1 MDAKELRQLADNC
14 LDWYWSHGHQRDG
27 QYAVSRGSCLDQLYA
42 VRNRAAAVERSGLD
56 PRPCMALWGP
66 SQTGKSTLLA
76 GYLDIDGDDLG
87 RESVLTWSPEEPV
100 RFGGELKSD
109 GSNIVINP
117 YNGGADGSGCISRF
131 VMAEVVPDPT
141 FPVDISIATET
152 QILHALA
159 AGYESECHPR
169 NNTGE
174 ETYWGPESFRTLM
187 DGVKELGPPDRAGF
201 EALHRLADVIDLL
214 VVAGIRRY
222 ANLADQW
229 QRNLRPMLLENRR
242 LANKSALN
250 DFTCE
255 LLWDSWPSLTSL
267 CDRLHAKRAEVVS
280 IFGQAPR
287 ISSTWRLA
295 AVLLDIDAYKHYSR
309 DSPQVKGFVDSVG
322 YTSTSDGAIGLGG
335 SHGTRLFRTGEDFG
349 LFQGLVWEL
358 RLPLRRSV
366 LEARAPVVAKFF
378 ETADLMDFPGVSNEH
393 EGAKKITDSDLSQS
407 LARGLTEVLKRGKT
421 ASIAVSRAAELD
433 IDGFSILARAGKHPG
448 QPKQLVAGIRS
459 WMAAYGESW
468 PPKGKT
474 MPLNLIITFC
484 AKLVNDVCSGGI
496 RNGLDS
502 YFSLFAKLADLAD
515 PKVVTM
521 FTTTYPWL
529 LSEGKIAYPEDVYR
543 PKVDEILADRA
554 FLERF
559 GENQDSFK
567 HMVRDG
573 GSLYLFSQLTEQAK
587 SSRRPRLLAQ
597 RLADASN
604 TLVKVMVPH
613 LAAENASADERN
625 LALERWESGI
635 MMRLKDKPGNEHEY
649 DPAATLS
656 QRLRGFLNIDQ
667 EDLEPLPQRA
677 ITRRVGIEAFVSKQ
691 YHNWRSS
698 RSTFPELDRLGFEDS
713 AHAQRILAALIE
725 AADLAAVLEFVRD
738 NLGNLSSKSAAENA
752 RRFLAIKMTNEMLMA
767 GAEDESVETS
777 SQQRLELL
785 RSFANAEASQVYDPE
800 SSPHYLSVIKPL
812 LHRIAKIKKMQAGD
826 RPAQVGDA
834 ELSAMI
840 SPYVGTSPTSS
851 LK

>member
-1 MDAKELRQLADNC
+1 MNAKELRELSDNC
-14 LDWYWSHGHQRDG
+14 LDWYWTHGHQRDG
-27 QYAVSRGSCLDQLYA
+27 QYLVSRGSCLDHLYS

-76 GYLDIDGDDLG
+76 GYLDVDGDELG
-87 RESVLTWSPEEPV
+87 RHSVLTWSESEPV

-131 VMAEVVPDPT
+131 VMMDSVPDPT
-141 FPVDISIATET
+141 FPVEITIATET

-159 AGYESECHPR
+159 AGYESECHPK
-169 NNTGE
+169 NAANIDVS
-174 ETYWGPESFRTLM
+174 WCPESFRTLV
-187 DGVKELGPPDRAGF
+187 DSIKESGPPDRASF

-222 ANLADQW
+222 SNLKEQW
-229 QRNLRPMLLENRR
+229 QRNLRPMLLDNNK
-242 LANKSALN
+242 LANKNALKQ
-250 DFTCE
+250 FTYE
-255 LLWDSWPSLTSL
+255 LLWDSWPSLTNLSE
-267 CDRLHAKRAEVVS
+267 RLIIKREEVTAMCGPS
-280 IFGQAPR
+280 AR
-287 ISSTWRLA
+287 ICSSWRLA
-295 AVLLDIDAYKHYSR
+295 ALLLDIDAYKHYSR
-309 DSPQVKGFVDSVG
+309 AGAQVKQFVDSVG
-322 YTSTSDGAIGLGG
+322 FSRTLDGAIGLGTA
-335 SHGTRLFRTGEDFG
+335 SAPPLFRTGEDFG

-358 RLPLRRSV
+358 RLPMKRSV
-366 LEARAPVVAKFF
+366 LEAREPIVAKFF

-393 EGAKKITDSDLSQS
+393 EGAKKITDADLSKD
-407 LARGLTEVLKRGKT
+407 LVRGLTEVLKRGKT

-459 WMAAYGESW
+459 WMNAYGENW

-502 YFSLFAKLADLAD
+502 YFSLFSKLADLAD

-529 LSEGKIAYPEDVYR
+529 LSEGRIAYPEEVYR

-559 GENQDSFK
+559 GDNQESFK

-573 GSLYLFSQLTEQAK
+573 GSLYLFAQLTEQAK
-587 SSRRPRLLAQ
+587 ASRRSALLAR
-597 RLADASN
+597 RLEDAAKR
-604 TLVKVMVPH
+604 LVEVMVPH
-613 LAAENASADERN
+613 LASENASADERN
-625 LALERWESGI
+625 RALDKWAEGI
-635 MMRLKDKPGNEHEY
+635 HMRLEDKPANEHEY
-649 DPAATLS
+649 DRAATLG

-667 EDLEPLPQRA
+667 EELEPLPQRA
-677 ITRRVGIEAFVSKQ
+677 INRRVGIEAFVLRQ

-698 RSTFPELDRLGFEDS
+698 RSTFPELHRLGFEDS
-713 AHAQRILAALIE
+713 AHAQRVLSALID
-725 AADLAAVLEFVRD
+725 AADLQAVLGFFRY
-738 NLGNLSSKSAAENA
+738 NLGNLPSKSAAENA
-752 RRFLAIKMTNEMLMA
+752 RRFLAIKMSKEMLSV
-767 GAEDESVETS
+767 GAEQANRAAEETNG
-777 SQQRLELL
+777 QRRLDLL
-785 RSFANAEASQVYDPE
+785 RTFADAESNQLYDAKT
-800 SSPHYLSVIKPL
+800 SPHYISVIKPL
-812 LHRIAKIKKMQAGD
+812 LIRIDQIKKLQAGD
-826 RPAQVGDA
+826 RPAQAGDA
-834 ELSAMI
+834 ELSQLVSRHIA
-840 SPYVGTSPTSS
+840 
-851 LK
+851 